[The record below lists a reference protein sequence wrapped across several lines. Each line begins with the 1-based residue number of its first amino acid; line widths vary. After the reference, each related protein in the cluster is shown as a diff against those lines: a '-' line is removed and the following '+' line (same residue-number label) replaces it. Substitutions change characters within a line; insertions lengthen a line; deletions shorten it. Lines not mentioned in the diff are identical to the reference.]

1 LKNAHSYRLA
11 TCSIEQ
17 RRWGNQPSP
26 FSIAAVCSLL
36 RAFSKACFGLMGLAL
51 LICAG
56 FMNGTPGT
64 VIAKPVVGAL
74 DIVSG
79 FGSLEQTGLNL
90 VAFDTASGTGTTPII
105 NTESTKIQWGLDI
118 LGDPFGA
125 ITLEMDPAYDGDVYV
140 TLVKR
145 MTEIE
150 SQPRRAIL
158 YVHGFGD
165 YFFQTEM
172 AERFNEQGY
181 EFYAVDLRRYGR
193 SYRPYQ
199 TLANTRDL
207 TEYDADLDRALE
219 ILRMEGME
227 WIAIVGHSTGGL
239 TTSLY
244 AQRKG
249 EELQAD
255 ALILNSPFFGI
266 DSGFVTDQ
274 IAIPYI
280 SWRARSNPDK
290 LLEMDGPPSVYNR
303 SIHAGEEGEW
313 TFNRSWK
320 PDGTPVT
327 YGWVRAI
334 RDGHKAVERGLD
346 LPDPVL
352 VMHSDS
358 SRTDGGWGD
367 DVFRKDTILDVGLIR
382 ERAEAVEAPMVEV
395 VAVED
400 GMHDL
405 ILSPEPV
412 RTTAYETMFQ
422 WLDRVAA
429 RSSFRINPSPL
440 KPNRRR

>member
-1 LKNAHSYRLA
+1 MLGA
-11 TCSIEQ
+11 
-17 RRWGNQPSP
+17 
-26 FSIAAVCSLL
+26 
-36 RAFSKACFGLMGLAL
+36 GLESDNRSVADSMKSSESSTAPL
-51 LICAG
+51 LIG
-56 FMNGTPGT
+56 DYTQ
-64 VIAKPVVGAL
+64 I
-74 DIVSG
+74 
-79 FGSLEQTGLNL
+79 E
-90 VAFDTASGTGTTPII
+90 
-105 NTESTKIQWGLDI
+105 WGLDI

-125 ITLEMDPAYDGDVYV
+125 ITLEMEPAYDGDVYV

-145 MTEIE
+145 IVPID
-150 SQPRRAIL
+150 SQPKRAIL

-172 AERFNEQGY
+172 AERFNQEGY

-193 SYRPYQ
+193 SHRPYQ
-199 TLANTRDL
+199 ILANTRDL
-207 TEYDADLDRALE
+207 SEYDADLDRALE
-219 ILRMEGME
+219 IMRMEGME

-239 TTSLY
+239 TASLY

-249 EELQAD
+249 NELDAD
-255 ALILNSPFFGI
+255 AIILNSPFFGI

-280 SWRARSNPDK
+280 SWRARSTPDK
-290 LLEMDGPPSVYNR
+290 LLEMEGPPSVYNR
-303 SIHAGEEGEW
+303 SIHAGEDGEW

-346 LPDPVL
+346 LPVPVL

-358 SRTDGGWGD
+358 SKANGEWGS
-367 DVFRKDTILDVGLIR
+367 DVFRKDTILDVELIR
-382 ERAEAVEAPMVEV
+382 ERAEAVEAPMMEV
-395 VAVED
+395 VVVED

-429 RSSFRINPSPL
+429 RSSFRINPSPV
-440 KPNRRR
+440 KPKRRR